1 MILSPVSFQFTKGSS
16 HCLHKPPSDT
26 HGSVA
31 HPDAVDPDAGG
42 RVHHVAGSQL
52 GLDGRV
58 EDGFLFL
65 QVQDEAQLRQGEAG
79 GPGQAE
85 QGVVEVYRVTA

>member
-1 MILSPVSFQFTKGSS
+1 MISSSVSFQSMKGSL
-16 HCLHKPPSDT
+16 HCSPPPPHDT
-26 HGSVA
+26 HGSEA

-65 QVQDEAQLRQGEAG
+65 QVQNEAQLRQREAG
-79 GPGQAE
+79 GPSQAE
-85 QGVVEVYRVTA
+85 QGVVEVHSVTA